1 MTLLRNALAILL
13 IPSALLLA
21 QDKPGITA
29 KDGDIT
35 KTGVLPS
42 ATQVLAAKAATAFS
56 KRDWDSARKAYREM
70 LDLDPQNALA
80 WANLGAV
87 EQQARNL
94 DKAVEAFENSVR
106 YNPQLTQSWIAAG
119 LIYSTR
125 GDRYK
130 AVSLFTRAIHEDPL
144 DARAHNYLAIEAQAL
159 GWRDMATSELQRA
172 IEIKPDYGLAHF
184 NLAAMYLDQTPPSKL
199 LAKKHYDEALK
210 LGVEKDEVIERK
222 LAAE

>member
-1 MTLLRNALAILL
+1 MTRFRRTL
-13 IPSALLLA
+13 IPLLLSSALLSA

-29 KDGDIT
+29 KDGDIA

-42 ATQVLAAKAATAFS
+42 ATQVLASQAATAFS
-56 KRDWDSARKAYREM
+56 KRDWNAARKAYREM

-87 EQQARNL
+87 EQQSRNL

-106 YNPQLTQSWIAAG
+106 YNPQLIQSWIAAG
-119 LIYSTR
+119 LIYSIR

-159 GWRDMATSELQRA
+159 GWRDTAISELQRA
-172 IEIKPDYGLAHF
+172 IEIRGDYGLAHF
-184 NLAAMYLDQTPPSKL
+184 NLAAMYLDQTPPSKI

-210 LGVEKDEVIERK
+210 LGVEKDEVMERK
-222 LAAE
+222 LATE